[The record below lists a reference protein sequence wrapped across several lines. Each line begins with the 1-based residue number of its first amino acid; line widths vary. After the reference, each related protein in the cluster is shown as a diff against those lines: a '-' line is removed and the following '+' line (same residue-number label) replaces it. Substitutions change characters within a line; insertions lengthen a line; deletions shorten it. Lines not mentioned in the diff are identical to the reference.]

1 MKYKCENCGKEFF
14 QEEMTTYEGKN
25 VCKICKVKIIQDK
38 SRADIAKRSGA
49 RKPWNILNE
58 EQKEFV
64 KDNYCKMSAKDMAT
78 ELGVGKHLVG
88 HFLRKN
94 DIKKETAASTI

>member
-1 MKYKCENCGKEFF
+1 LS
-14 QEEMTTYEGKN
+14 
-25 VCKICKVKIIQDK
+25 IQLRNIDK
-38 SRADIAKRSGA
+38 SNWLECVSLKVT
-49 RKPWNILNE
+49 E

-94 DIKKETAASTI
+94 DIRKETI